1 MTEPDLTLRR
11 AFARRSVVRWLAVA
25 GGTLAAG
32 IAIGALALTGPA
44 TPALPETAAAASTPT
59 RAPAPSRT
67 PSPTPTPECMPTSG
81 TLRVPSV
88 GIKGKIIEYTAEQA
102 KAAGGVDPDRMD
114 QIAWYSGVPGGTL
127 AATAPNTLYL
137 YGHSNVGP
145 AVFNDLRK
153 LKPGATAVVRND
165 CGQTVTFT
173 MTEPVFTIGKPD
185 LVSDPR
191 ITHAEAGRLLL
202 ISCYRPDGYD
212 PQAVTVDNVVA
223 VLKRIDS

>member
-1 MTEPDLTLRR
+1 MTEHDQAVGQAP
-11 AFARRSVVRWLAVA
+11 ARRTKTRWLAVA

-32 IAIGALALTGPA
+32 IAIGALVLSGAA
-44 TPALPETAAAASTPT
+44 TPVAVPSPTPAAPIGL
-59 RAPAPSRT
+59 PAPSRT
-67 PSPTPTPECMPTSG
+67 PSPTPTPECLPTSG

-88 GIKGKIIEYTAEQA
+88 DIKGKIIEYTAKQA

-127 AATAPNTLYL
+127 SATATNTLYL

-153 LKPGATAVVRND
+153 LKPRATAVVRND

-173 MTEPVFTIGKPD
+173 MTEPVFTIRKPD

-212 PQAVTVDNVVA
+212 PQAVTVENVVA
-223 VLKRIDS
+223 VLERVDA